1 MDQISR
7 VKKVLKIYRTVRF
20 LKFTQIF
27 YQIKYRLT
35 SPRKLKPPIPGKK
48 NATQKLIFKLKIP
61 QVQSAT
67 NEAEFTFLNLKVNFN
82 NAINWDFQEN
92 GKLWNYNLQYFNYL
106 NQDNI
111 NDVTK
116 QEWLIDICS
125 WLKNDRLKPEP
136 YPVSLRVINTI
147 KFINDRRG
155 IDTAIVNDVF
165 AQLVYL
171 NDNLEY
177 HILGNHLLENAFAL
191 FMGGHFFNV
200 NAWCETAKAIL
211 YKELNEQVL
220 DDGAHFE
227 LSPMYHQII
236 FFRVLE
242 LADWYTNVNNN
253 DDDFL
258 MFIKQKA
265 ADMLKWL
272 QLISFK
278 NGDIP
283 HFNDSA
289 TGITFTTP
297 QLQSF
302 AQQLNISANNQLN
315 LKGSGY
321 RKYESEKYE
330 CIIDVGAVGPSYQ
343 PGHSHS
349 DALSFILYS
358 NNLPVFV
365 DAGTSTYQIGGK
377 RSYER
382 STNAHNTVE
391 VSGQNQSEVWGGF
404 RVGRRAQVQIQ
415 TQLAQELCASHN
427 GYKKILAADHS
438 RCFTFADN
446 VITIKDIISAPKPL
460 PTKALF
466 HLYAGYEI
474 DVISKNE
481 VLLNKTITM
490 RFTGVNKFEILNYE
504 LADGYNKYLPAQYLS
519 VEFNT
524 ELQTSIIFQ

>member
-1 MDQISR
+1 VIR
-7 VKKVLKIYRTVRF
+7 KILLLARTVRY
-20 LKFTQIF
+20 LKFKQIV
-27 YQIKYRLT
+27 YQLYYRLKT
-35 SPRKLKPPIPGKK
+35 VHNLSWFEHKLKAEPVYNSLRFNIEYRVAG
-48 NATQKLIFKLKIP
+48 LLKP
-61 QVQSAT
+61 SNT
-67 NEAEFTFLNLKVNFN
+67 FNFLNLQHSFN
-82 NAINWDFQEN
+82 DVIDWDYQGY

-106 NQDNI
+106 HQADI
-111 NDVTK
+111 TTPQK
-116 QEWLIDICS
+116 QELLNDIGS
-125 WLKNDRLKPEP
+125 WLKSGKLKLEP
-136 YPVSLRVINTI
+136 YPVALRVMNTI
-147 KFINDRRG
+147 RFISAEDLKNAD
-155 IDTAIVNDVF
+155 ISCDLY
-165 AQLVYL
+165 AQLAYL
-171 NDNLEY
+171 NNNLEY
-177 HILGNHLLENAFAL
+177 HLLGNHLLEDAFAL
-191 FMGGHFFNV
+191 FMGGHFFNID
-200 NAWCETAKAIL
+200 AWCQTAKTIL

-242 LADWYTNVNNN
+242 LADWYSNVNNS
-253 DDDFL
+253 DRDFL
-258 MFIKQKA
+258 VFVKQKA
-265 ADMLKWL
+265 ADMLRWL

-289 TGITFTTP
+289 TGITFTTL

-321 RKYESEKYE
+321 RKYQSDKYE
-330 CIIDVGAVGPSYQ
+330 CVIDVGAVGPSYQ

-349 DALSFILYS
+349 DALSFVLYS

-365 DAGTSTYQIGGK
+365 DAGTSTYQIGEK

-404 RVGRRAQVQIQ
+404 RVGRRAQVQIH

-427 GYKKILAADHS
+427 GYKKTLAADHS
-438 RCFTFADN
+438 RSFTFDDN
-446 VITIKDIISAPKPL
+446 VITIEDVISASKPL
-460 PTKALF
+460 PSKALF

-474 DVISKNE
+474 EVISKTE

-490 RFTGVNKFEILNYE
+490 RFTGVNKFEVLNYE

-519 VEFNT
+519 VEFNK

>member
-1 MDQISR
+1 VIR
-7 VKKVLKIYRTVRF
+7 KVLLLARTVRY
-20 LKFTQIF
+20 LKFKQIV
-27 YQIKYRLT
+27 YQLYYRLKT
-35 SPRKLKPPIPGKK
+35 VHNLSWFEHKLKAEPVYNPLRFNIQYQVGD
-48 NATQKLIFKLKIP
+48 LLKP
-61 QVQSAT
+61 VNT
-67 NEAEFTFLNLKVNFN
+67 FNFLNLQHSFN
-82 NAINWDFQEN
+82 DVIDWDYQGY

-106 NQDNI
+106 HQADI
-111 NDVTK
+111 TTQQK
-116 QEWLIDICS
+116 QELLNDIGN
-125 WLKNDRLKPEP
+125 WLKSGKLKLEP
-136 YPVSLRVINTI
+136 YPVALRVMNAIR
-147 KFINDRRG
+147 FISAGDLKNAG
-155 IDTAIVNDVF
+155 ITRDLYT
-165 AQLVYL
+165 QLAYL

-177 HILGNHLLENAFAL
+177 HLLGNHLLEDAFAL

-200 NAWCETAKAIL
+200 DAWCKTAKAIL
-211 YKELNEQVL
+211 YNELNEQIL

-242 LADWYTNVNNN
+242 LADWYSNVDNN
-253 DDDFL
+253 DSDFL
-258 MFIKQKA
+258 VFVKQKA
-265 ADMLKWL
+265 ADMLSWL

-289 TGITFTTP
+289 TGITFTAP

-321 RKYESEKYE
+321 RKYQSDKYE
-330 CIIDVGAVGPSYQ
+330 CVIDVGAVGPSYQ

-349 DALSFILYS
+349 DALSFVLYS

-365 DAGTSTYQIGGK
+365 DAGTSTYQIGEK

-460 PTKALF
+460 PAKALF

-474 DVISKNE
+474 DVISKTE
-481 VLLNKTITM
+481 VLLNKSITI
-490 RFTGVNKFEILNYE
+490 RFTVVNKFEILNYE

-524 ELQTSIIFQ
+524 ELQTNIIFQ